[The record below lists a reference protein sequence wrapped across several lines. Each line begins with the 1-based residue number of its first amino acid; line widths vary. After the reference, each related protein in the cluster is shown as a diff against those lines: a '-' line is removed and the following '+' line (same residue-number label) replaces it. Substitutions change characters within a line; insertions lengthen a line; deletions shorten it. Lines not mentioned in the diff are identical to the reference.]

1 MRKRAISPFSI
12 SVLAAVSAAALA
24 MAATGASFPAPQKNP
39 KQQPAQLPPAAQ
51 QGPTVRS
58 EVNLVPVYFTVRDDK
73 RALITNLT
81 REQFRVFED
90 SREQPIDAFG
100 HESDVPLSLGV
111 VLDTSTR
118 LATLLGAEADAAN
131 MFLSQVVRPNDLAF
145 ILSFDVR
152 VNIIQEPSQQ
162 LDALSKSVFSIMKG
176 AQLGPHPGLLDP
188 APTATGLPPSPMPN
202 PSRILREAHMFDA
215 VGVGAHR
222 YLAHEV
228 GRKAIVILA
237 LADDA
242 HSETTMEQALRALQE
257 TNVIAY
263 VLEFEHDVGDDC
275 DVLHI
280 FTKEGPHNAGRLA
293 EETGGRVIKVKGRDK
308 LRAAFAEIAEELHSQ
323 YYLGYYMPNPARDS
337 RFHKIEVKAR
347 DRRYRIQ
354 ARRGYYAT
362 PPAAEQ

>member
-1 MRKRAISPFSI
+1 MRHRAVRKRVIRGP
-12 SVLAAVSAAALA
+12 AVCALFACCAALLGVA
-24 MAATGASFPAPQKNP
+24 GASSPSPRKKP
-39 KQQPAQLPPAAQ
+39 KQAAQAPAQ

-73 RALITNLT
+73 RALIANLP

-118 LATLLGAEADAAN
+118 LSTLLSAEADAAN
-131 MFLSQVVRPNDLAF
+131 MFLAQVVRPTDLAF
-145 ILSFDVR
+145 VLSFDAR
-152 VNIIQEPSQQ
+152 VNILQEPSQQ
-162 LDALSKSVFSIMKG
+162 LDALERSVFSIMKG
-176 AQLGPHPGLLDP
+176 ARFGESGNLGDIG
-188 APTATGLPPSPMPN
+188 PTATGVPQPAIPSRAMPN
-202 PSRILREAHMFDA
+202 REAHMFDA

-263 VLEFEHDVGDDC
+263 VLEFSHAGNDDC

-280 FTKEGPHNAGRLA
+280 FNTESPHNAGRLA

-337 RFHKIEVKAR
+337 RFHRIEVKAR

-362 PPAAEQ
+362 PPVAEQ